1 MKPPL
6 LARWDWAGVR
16 AGKGGLGS
24 RLGPAGGRV
33 GLFVISHTS
42 VRVWGCESECGRQME
57 AIAGLW
63 LRLDVSRQ
71 EVCGEVS

>member
-1 MKPPL
+1 M
-6 LARWDWAGVR
+6 
-16 AGKGGLGS
+16 
-24 RLGPAGGRV
+24 